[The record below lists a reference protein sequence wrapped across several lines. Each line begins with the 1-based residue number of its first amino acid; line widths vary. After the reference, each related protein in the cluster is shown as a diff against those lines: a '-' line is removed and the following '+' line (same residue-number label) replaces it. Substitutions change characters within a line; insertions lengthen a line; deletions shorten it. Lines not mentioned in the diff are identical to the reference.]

1 MKKSL
6 LKAFCLLGI
15 VFVSPSLSAQESEG
29 FQWIKSIF
37 NKDDSDQNEKPEGKF
52 LQSLRENNKSKR
64 NESHI
69 RDSKSF
75 GKLVID
81 NEQIKEIRESFRT
94 AITDQAERFKQLIES
109 LDGST
114 EDNKESLRE
123 SLKSLRTEWL
133 ESLKVNREEF
143 RLRIK
148 DIRNEFENDRE
159 DILDSNEGDE

>member
-1 MKKSL
+1 MKNQRVNFGK
-6 LKAFCLLGI
+6 
-15 VFVSPSLSAQESEG
+15 VS
-29 FQWIKSIF
+29 
-37 NKDDSDQNEKPEGKF
+37 EKII
-52 LQSLRENNKSKR
+52 

-81 NEQIKEIRESFRT
+81 NEQIKEIRESFRA

-114 EDNKESLRE
+114 EDDKESLRE

-133 ESLKVNREEF
+133 EGLKSTARSFVFVSRILEMN
-143 RLRIK
+143 LRMIEK
-148 DIRNEFENDRE
+148 IF
-159 DILDSNEGDE
+159 

>member
-1 MKKSL
+1 MKIAL
-6 LKAFCLLGI
+6 
-15 VFVSPSLSAQESEG
+15 
-29 FQWIKSIF
+29 
-37 NKDDSDQNEKPEGKF
+37 
-52 LQSLRENNKSKR
+52 ENIKSKR
-64 NESHI
+64 NESQI
-69 RDSKSF
+69 RDNKSF
-75 GKLVID
+75 GKLVAD
-81 NEQIKEIRESFRT
+81 DEQIKEIRESFRT

-148 DIRNEFENDRE
+148 KIRNEFENDRE
-159 DILDSNEGDE
+159 DNLDSNEGVE